1 VGAGGGGGWGGGSG
15 GGAVVRV
22 AVRAEATRRR
32 LTHRPRV
39 QGSFTLLLLTVTVSK
54 LLLTVMV
61 AAYFFAA
68 YGCSLKKGRLYIHSQ
83 PTCDRGWSR
92 SWSVSTR
99 RGCCPFQHYLDCRHA
114 ESSRSLHYGSRPR
127 ELTTFREITTFRGSA
142 LAPAYLYCTPL
153 TVRRSRSH
161 SHCGAAA
168 GRQHAA
174 KCASTSVPY

>member
-1 VGAGGGGGWGGGSG
+1 M
-15 GGAVVRV
+15 VRV
-22 AVRAEATRRR
+22 AVRAEATAEEVDSPSTRARKFHP
-32 LTHRPRV
+32 L
-39 QGSFTLLLLTVTVSK
+39 VTVDGNGFK
-54 LLLTVMV
+54 VLLTVMV

-68 YGCSLKKGRLYIHSQ
+68 YGCSLKEGRLYIHSQ